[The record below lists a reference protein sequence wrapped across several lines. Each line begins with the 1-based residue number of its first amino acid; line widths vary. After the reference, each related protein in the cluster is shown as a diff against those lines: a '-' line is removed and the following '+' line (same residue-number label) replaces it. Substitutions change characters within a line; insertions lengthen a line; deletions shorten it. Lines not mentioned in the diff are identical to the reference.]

1 MDRSLWISA
10 TGMEGQARLTETI
23 ANNLA
28 NVNTTAYK
36 KANVHF
42 QDLYYQTVS
51 AVGADT
57 SGGSKSPVGIDVG
70 TGSRV
75 SGITRDFT
83 NGSLTPTSSQLD
95 VAIIGDGF
103 FEIQLEDGSLA
114 YTRDGHFH
122 RDAAGQIVTEDG
134 LVVAGA
140 PNIDANATDITITQ
154 DGTVTVKVNNETQ
167 NAGSFVI
174 SRFPNN
180 EGLRPIGNN
189 LFMQTDASGT
199 VTKGPPNEGGRGGI
213 RQSFLEGSNVE
224 VVKEMVDM
232 IAAQRAYEVI
242 SKSIKTSD
250 EMLRTASQ
258 LK

>member
-10 TGMEGQARLTETI
+10 TGMEGQTRLTETI

-42 QDLYYQTVS
+42 QDLYYQTITS
-51 AVGADT
+51 TGAET
-57 SGGSKSPVGIDVG
+57 SNSTSPVGIELG

-83 NGSLTPTSSQLD
+83 NGSLNASSSELD
-95 VAIIGDGF
+95 LAIIGDGF
-103 FEIQLEDGSLA
+103 FEIQLADGSLA

-122 RDAAGQIVTEDG
+122 RDSSGRIVTENG
-134 LVVAGA
+134 NILAGS
-140 PNIDANATDITITQ
+140 PTIDPTATNVTITE
-154 DGTVTVKVNNETQ
+154 DGTITVKVNNQTQ
-167 NAGSFVI
+167 NAGSLQI

-180 EGLRPIGNN
+180 EGLTPIGNN
-189 LFMQTDASGT
+189 LFIQTDASGT
-199 VTKGPPNEGGRGGI
+199 VTKGAPNENGRGGI

-224 VVKEMVDM
+224 IVKEMVDM

>member
-10 TGMEGQARLTETI
+10 TGMQGQARLTETI

-42 QDLYYQTVS
+42 QDLYYQTVT
-51 AVGADT
+51 AVGAET
-57 SGGSKSPVGIDVG
+57 SNSISPVGIELG

-83 NGSLTPTSSQLD
+83 NGSLNATSSDLD

-103 FEIQLEDGSLA
+103 FEIQLSDGSNA

-122 RDAAGQIVTEDG
+122 RDANGRIVTEDG
-134 LVVAGA
+134 LPLVGA
-140 PNIDANATDITITQ
+140 PSIDPAATDIIISQ
-154 DGTVTVKVNNETQ
+154 DGTITVKVNNETQ
-167 NAGSFVI
+167 TAGNLQI

-189 LFMQTDASGT
+189 LFMETVASGA
-199 VTKGPPNEGGRGGI
+199 VTKGTPNENGNGGI
-213 RQSFLEGSNVE
+213 RQNFLEGSNVD

>member
-1 MDRSLWISA
+1 MDRSLWIAAS
-10 TGMEGQARLTETI
+10 GMQGQARLTETI

-42 QDLYYQTVS
+42 QDLYYQTVTATGS
-51 AVGADT
+51 ET
-57 SGGSKSPVGIDVG
+57 SDSVSPVGIELG

-83 NGSLTPTSSQLD
+83 NGSLNATSSELD
-95 VAIIGDGF
+95 LAVIGDGF
-103 FEIQLEDGSLA
+103 FEIQLADGSLA

-122 RDAAGQIVTEDG
+122 RDANGRIVTEDG
-134 LVVAGA
+134 SVVAGA
-140 PNIDANATDITITQ
+140 PTIDPQATDITITQ

-167 NAGSFVI
+167 NAGELTI

-189 LFMQTDASGT
+189 LFMQTEASGS
-199 VTKGPPNEGGRGGI
+199 VTKGPPNENGRGGI
-213 RQSFLEGSNVE
+213 RQSFLEGSNVD

>member
-10 TGMEGQARLTETI
+10 TGMDGQSRLTETI

-51 AVGADT
+51 AVGAE
-57 SGGSKSPVGIDVG
+57 GSDSVSPVGIDLG

-75 SGITRDFT
+75 SGITRNFA
-83 NGSLTPTSSQLD
+83 NGSIMQKDGPLNL
-95 VAIIGDGF
+95 AIVGDGF
-103 FEIQLEDGSLA
+103 FEIEMPDGTLS

-122 RDAAGQIVTEDG
+122 LDATGNIVTEDG
-134 LVVAGA
+134 YKLAGA
-140 PNIDANATDITITQ
+140 PTIDVNATNITILV
-154 DGTVTVKVNNETQ
+154 DGSVSVTVNNQ
-167 NAGSFVI
+167 NTTAGQIQV

-189 LFMQTDASGT
+189 LFIETEASGT
-199 VTKGPPNEGGRGGI
+199 VTKGSANENGRGGI
-213 RQSFLEGSNVE
+213 RQGFLESSNVD

-250 EMLRTASQ
+250 EMLRTASS